1 MRPSIT
7 TTVPDGAP
15 SVSIKADAMTFSAK
29 FVEVAKLEQAEW
41 CQLIMQANDDCWVGF
56 KFSEGERPRDSLRL
70 APNGSASKSRIVW
83 ASAFINGNRL
93 LGQTSQKERSERT
106 FELTFDHRNELWFL
120 RLRPTFESMALYEDR
135 TSVSPEAKGIY
146 RYLDVSGAPLYI
158 GKGGIRDRLAA
169 RGRDDWG
176 IHKIEYSIIANEEY
190 SMKWM
195 SHYIS
200 EYRSEYGE
208 LPSAKRIRGQEL
220 PLQLDSFEPG

>member
-1 MRPSIT
+1 
-7 TTVPDGAP
+7 
-15 SVSIKADAMTFSAK
+15 
-29 FVEVAKLEQAEW
+29 
-41 CQLIMQANDDCWVGF
+41 
-56 KFSEGERPRDSLRL
+56 
-70 APNGSASKSRIVW
+70 
-83 ASAFINGNRL
+83 
-93 LGQTSQKERSERT
+93 
-106 FELTFDHRNELWFL
+106 
-120 RLRPTFESMALYEDR
+120 MALYEDR
-135 TSVSPEAKGIY
+135 TSISPEAKGIY